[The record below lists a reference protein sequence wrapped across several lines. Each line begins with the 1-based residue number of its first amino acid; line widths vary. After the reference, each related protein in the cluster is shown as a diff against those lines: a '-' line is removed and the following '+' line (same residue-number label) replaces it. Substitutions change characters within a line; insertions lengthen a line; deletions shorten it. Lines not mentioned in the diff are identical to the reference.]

1 MPEHLRALVVILG
14 LAVPVF
20 WIAQRVLCPSVI
32 DEGDFVRRRN
42 LWFGITLAAFLSHN
56 YWLFLA
62 ISTVLMLW
70 GASPRRER
78 NPMALFFFL
87 LFAVPAFK
95 GSLPGLGIFQHLFEV
110 NHPRF
115 LALFILLPAALR
127 LNKDPTA
134 PRLGRFAAD
143 WFLMGYLL
151 LQVVLYFGATT
162 LTQTMR
168 AGFYLV
174 VDMLL
179 LYYVASRSVVDLRGF
194 RDVAGSLGVALMV
207 VAPIAV
213 FEFGKHWLLF
223 SPLTVALGLYWDA
236 GNYLGRE
243 DLLRAVGPA
252 GHALVLGYALA
263 VGLGFWVYLHR
274 TLPTG
279 AWWVGAV
286 VLFAGLIAPV
296 SRGPWVGAALIVTVA
311 VATGQHAAPRI
322 MRLLLAGAGI
332 VLLLALT
339 PYGEKLVEYLPFVG
353 SVDEGNVSYRKR
365 LFDVSLMVIAQN
377 PLLGSPTFLSNATME
392 QMRQGQGIID
402 LVNSYLAITLSSGLI
417 GLLLFSG
424 IFAVSLVGV
433 YAAMRGDQSGSKE
446 TELLGRSLLGILVGV
461 LMMIATASSILLIP
475 VVYWSLAGLSVAYA
489 SMVRRSPAVAVE
501 ESRMASLPGRA
512 ARFSTPVTARR
523 PQGGG

>member
-32 DEGDFVRRRN
+32 DVRDFVRRRN

-70 GASPRRER
+70 GASPQRER

-95 GSLPGLGIFQHLFEV
+95 GALPGLGIFQHLFEV

-115 LALFILLPAALR
+115 LALFILLPAAMR
-127 LNKDPTA
+127 LSREPSA
-134 PRLGRFAAD
+134 PRLGRYAAD

-151 LQVVLYFGATT
+151 LQVVLYFAATT

-213 FEFGKHWLLF
+213 FEFLKHWLLF
-223 SPLTVALGLYWDA
+223 SPLTAALGLYWDA
-236 GNYLGRE
+236 GTYLGRD
-243 DLLRAVGPA
+243 DLLRAMGPA

-263 VGLGFWVYLHR
+263 VGLGFWMYLHR

-279 AWWVGAV
+279 VWWVGAV

-296 SRGPWVGAALIVTVA
+296 SRGPWVGAALIVIVA
-311 VATGQHAAPRI
+311 VATGQNAAPRI
-322 MRLLLAGAGI
+322 MKLILAGAGI
-332 VLLLALT
+332 ALLLALT
-339 PYGEKLVEYLPFVG
+339 PYGEKFLEYLPFVG

-377 PLLGSPTFLSNATME
+377 PLLGSPTFLSNSTME

-402 LVNSYLAITLSSGLI
+402 LVNSYLAIALSSGLI
-417 GLLLFSG
+417 GLFLFSA
-424 IFAVSLVGV
+424 IFVASFVGV
-433 YAAMRGDQSGSKE
+433 YRAMGRNLFESNE
-446 TELLGRSLLGILVGV
+446 TELLGRSLLAVLLGV
-461 LMMIATASSILLIP
+461 LVMIATVSSILVIP
-475 VVYWSLAGLSVAYA
+475 IIYWSVAGLSVAYSA
-489 SMVRRSPAVAVE
+489 MALNNPVENDFPKEEIKRSMFFTK
-501 ESRMASLPGRA
+501 SLGTKQA
-512 ARFSTPVTARR
+512 
-523 PQGGG
+523 